1 MLMIDPTQS
10 RVSASDRCYYS
21 AAAPQTLAPRRQH
34 IYGVAVELTS
44 LSPCDPV
51 SSSPTSSTSSCSSAC
66 AIGNALIALELSA
79 HETTNGYRGDG
90 VAHSHRVP
98 LATAKQRVCSS
109 YLVQVDALP
118 SREDTHGDTQQMKAI
133 ASELQGEGPQAALF
147 FHIRV
152 PHGARITASEY
163 SARVVHTTSASAII
177 QHLSALASR
186 WGCHMAPTSSV
197 DPLTLLLVARMRSA
211 RGRPAITRGYAR

>member
-1 MLMIDPTQS
+1 MHMLMIDPTQS

-79 HETTNGYRGDG
+79 HETTNGYGGDG
-90 VAHSHRVP
+90 VAHSHQLP

-133 ASELQGEGPQAALF
+133 ASELQGEGPKAAL
-147 FHIRV
+147 
-152 PHGARITASEY
+152 
-163 SARVVHTTSASAII
+163 
-177 QHLSALASR
+177 
-186 WGCHMAPTSSV
+186 SS
-197 DPLTLLLVARMRSA
+197 
-211 RGRPAITRGYAR
+211 I

>member
-1 MLMIDPTQS
+1 MIDPTQS

-44 LSPCDPV
+44 LLPCDPV

-66 AIGNALIALELSA
+66 AIENALIALDLSA
-79 HETTNGYRGDG
+79 HETTNGYEGDG

-133 ASELQGEGPQAALF
+133 ASELQGEGPQAALAS
-147 FHIRV
+147 IRV
-152 PHGARITASEY
+152 PHGARITDLLASVWW
-163 SARVVHTTSASAII
+163 SARIVQTTY
-177 QHLSALASR
+177 ALA
-186 WGCHMAPTSSV
+186 GLQ
-197 DPLTLLLVARMRSA
+197 PL
-211 RGRPAITRGYAR
+211 PAIDSVWTPWAA